1 LTSKSDSTNASTVK
15 TPTDKGTDVTT
26 GNKAEPGSTAG
37 SDAPKSGDNGSAA
50 SHETATENAGTT
62 KASSNGAAKGAGNGA
77 HAASHGRHA
86 K

>member
-1 LTSKSDSTNASTVK
+1 M
-15 TPTDKGTDVTT
+15 TT
-26 GNKAEPGSTAG
+26 GNKTEPGSTAG

-50 SHETATENAGTT
+50 SHETATGHAGTT
-62 KASSNGAAKGAGNGA
+62 KASSGAAKGAGNGA